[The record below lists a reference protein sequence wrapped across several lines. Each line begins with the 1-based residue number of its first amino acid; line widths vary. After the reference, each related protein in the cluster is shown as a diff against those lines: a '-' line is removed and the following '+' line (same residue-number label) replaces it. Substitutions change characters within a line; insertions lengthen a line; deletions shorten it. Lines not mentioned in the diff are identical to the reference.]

1 MADRRENKPKGDK
14 GGTASDIKCPF
25 FRRHSRQEI
34 RCEGVMDGTSCSI
47 NFSGARLKSWYQA
60 TYCEEHYDK
69 CEHYRVL
76 MDNKY
81 AD

>member
-1 MADRRENKPKGDK
+1 ME
-14 GGTASDIKCPF
+14 
-25 FRRHSRQEI
+25 
-34 RCEGVMDGTSCSI
+34 GTSCSI

-60 TYCEEHYDK
+60 TYCEMHYEM